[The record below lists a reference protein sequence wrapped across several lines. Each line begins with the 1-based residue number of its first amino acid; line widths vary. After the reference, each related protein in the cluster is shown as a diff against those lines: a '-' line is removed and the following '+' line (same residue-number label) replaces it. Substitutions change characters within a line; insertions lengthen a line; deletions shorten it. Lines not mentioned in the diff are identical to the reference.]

1 MVTTAWEACESLF
14 LGSIKLFYYQNWFL
28 SVFYPLFGP
37 QALAN
42 HMAQLSGW

>member
-1 MVTTAWEACESLF
+1 MMF
-14 LGSIKLFYYQNWFL
+14 LLRLNKTLLLPEWFL
-28 SVFYPLFGP
+28 SVFYPLSGP